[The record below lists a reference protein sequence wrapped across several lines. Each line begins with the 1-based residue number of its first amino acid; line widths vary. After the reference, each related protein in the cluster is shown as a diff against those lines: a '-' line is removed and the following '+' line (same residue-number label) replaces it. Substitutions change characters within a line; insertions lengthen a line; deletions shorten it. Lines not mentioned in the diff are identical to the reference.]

1 LKSWWLSASAIPNSA
16 MKIGIIGL
24 PQSGKTTIFR
34 AAAGEAA
41 GQVEEKGGIA
51 RAVVKVPD
59 ARLKVLSDIFS
70 SAKITPATVQYLD
83 LSFDLREREGRG
95 KELERMLHELKPA
108 DALIM
113 VVRNFELAGLSPE
126 PQADLD
132 ILHEE
137 LILSDLAIVERR
149 LERLEKEAKKGAGV
163 SQEELTELR
172 EAKKLLEEGR
182 PLRVSKALQKSPI
195 MRGYGFLSIKPLL
208 VVINTGEENAEVE
221 LKLPEGADAIHIK
234 GRLEADLAELSP
246 EEAEVFR
253 EEYGLEEPALPL
265 LIRKSFEI
273 LDLICF
279 FTGGEKESR
288 AWPIPRGTTAQKAA
302 GTIHSDMERGFIRAE
317 VVAYDDLVRAGSYQA
332 AQKLGKVRLEGKD
345 YIVKD
350 GDVIIFRFS
359 V

>member
-1 LKSWWLSASAIPNSA
+1 

-24 PQSGKTTIFR
+24 PQSGKTTIFK

-41 GQVEEKGGIA
+41 GQIEEKGGIA

-59 ARLKVLSDIFS
+59 ERLEVLQKIFS
-70 SAKITPATVQYLD
+70 SAKKTPATVQYLD

-95 KELERMLHELKPA
+95 KELEKLLHELKPA

-113 VVRNFELAGLSPE
+113 VVRNFELAGLPPE
-126 PQADLD
+126 PQKELD

-137 LILSDLAIVERR
+137 LILSDLAIVERK
-149 LERLEKEAKKGAGV
+149 LERLEKEAKKGA
-163 SQEELTELR
+163 SFSEKELEELR
-172 EAKKLLEEGR
+172 EAKKILDEGK
-182 PLRVSKALQKSPI
+182 PLRVSQSLRESSYMK
-195 MRGYGFLSIKPLL
+195 GYAFLSIKPLL
-208 VVINTGEENAEVE
+208 VVINTGEENEEVD
-221 LKLPEGADAIHIK
+221 LKLPPETEAIHIK

-253 EEYGLEEPALPL
+253 EEYGLLEPALPL

-279 FTGGEKESR
+279 FTGGEKEAR

-302 GTIHSDMERGFIRAE
+302 GAIHSDMERGFIRAE
-317 VVAYDDLVRAGSYQA
+317 VVAYDDLVAAGSYHT
-332 AQKLGKVRLEGKD
+332 AQKKGKVRLEGKD